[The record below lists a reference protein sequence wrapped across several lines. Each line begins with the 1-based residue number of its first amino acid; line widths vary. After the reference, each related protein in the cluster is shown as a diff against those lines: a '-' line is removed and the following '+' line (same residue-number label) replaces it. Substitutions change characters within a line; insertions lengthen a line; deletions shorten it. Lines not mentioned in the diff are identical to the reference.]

1 MYYQLKHERG
11 KHDCKTQK
19 PNQEHELP
27 KTKQQGNKG

>member
-19 PNQEHELP
+19 PNQENELP
-27 KTKQQGNKG
+27 KTE